1 MNVRKSLRVVSLMFL
16 VFTLSMAAIAQRRPN
31 GGGGRWQYLGQAHV
45 DGARDRDTISVDDR
59 GTFRALQ
66 IEVRDAPIEFQR
78 VVVHFENGGDHEVE
92 VRDRVRAGQR
102 TRVIDLP
109 GDQRRIRSVEFWYGK
124 ARYGSRRPTL
134 RLYGVR

>member
-1 MNVRKSLRVVSLMFL
+1 MRSSKSIRVVSLMFL
-16 VFTLSMAAIAQRRPN
+16 VLTLSVAAVAQRRPYG

-45 DGARDRDTISVDDR
+45 DGANDHDRITVDDA
-59 GTFRALQ
+59 GAFRALQ

-109 GDQRRIRSVEFWYGK
+109 GDRRRIRSVEFWYGK
-124 ARYGSRRPTL
+124 
-134 RLYGVR
+134 